1 MPAPLLLDLT
11 HTSHTRA
18 RTGIQRVTRSLHTAL
33 GRDAVAIT
41 HDPHARTWRL
51 LAPWENANLAA
62 DASSDRRGA
71 TWPLSVKLRGLFSKL
86 QRSTFSNKRSAF
98 SLPTSSALLVPE
110 VFSAPTAAALPAL
123 FAATTGPRV
132 AVFHDAI
139 ALKFPELTPT
149 KTVAR
154 FPTYLRELLAFDG
167 IAAVSED
174 SRDSLRDY
182 WRWLGIPTPPP
193 IQAIPLGVDP
203 VCNVLRCKRPLPA
216 ATDGAPASVSDAQR
230 STLNS
235 QLSPTLL
242 SVGSLEGRKNH
253 VALLAACEQLWTA
266 GAQFELRLIGLAH
279 PQTGRAALDHVRRL
293 QAAGRPLH
301 YDGPATEAALAAA
314 YAACAFTV
322 YPVARRRASACRSWK
337 ASRTAGPASAPRAA
351 PLGESARGGGCLAL
365 DRVDSPC
372 AWPRPFRP
380 SARRPSRGRSTR
392 GRGADARFRTWSDY
406 ATDLVAWL
414 RTLRSAA
421 RAFPAFPFAIGL
433 GGWHGLPDL
442 RHGALFLHQKQ
453 KGDARPLSRRL
464 RDEDAAEVRAYYHA
478 MEAQKGTTVTLDG
491 REMIMLSS
499 NDYLGLSFHPKVIEA
514 GRAAMLKWGTSTTG
528 ARTSNGSRTYHLELE
543 EKLAEFLGREACH
556 VHVAGYLSCLSS
568 VASFAQKGDVIL
580 ADKNIHSCLWDG
592 IRLSMATVERFSH
605 NSPEDLREVL
615 SAVSPTP
622 RRCSSSRASTRWRAT
637 SRACRRSRKSPRKT
651 AASPCSTMRT
661 ASACS
666 AAGPRHRR
674 SLRPQ
679 RQSRRH
685 LRQHVEVA
693 RQHRRIRRGL
703 ARDHRVPAHAFEAD
717 HLLRRRS
724 ARARRP
730 APSLA
735 RDHANRAA
743 APGAALVQ
751 HPPLPRP
758 PEIASASTP
767 GKAKRRPCRSSSAP
781 RSGCIRSGRRSSKRA
796 SSPSC
801 RSPPPCPP
809 ARISSAPP
817 SRRCTPTSSSR
828 KSPTPWRTVKKR

>member
-193 IQAIPLGVDP
+193 IEAIPLGVDP

-314 YAACAFTV
+314 YATCAFTV
-322 YPVARRRASACRSWK
+322 YPSLMEGFGLPVIESLAHGKPCICSARGA
-337 ASRTAGPASAPRAA
+337 
-351 PLGESARGGGCLAL
+351 LGESARGGGCLAL
-365 DRVDSPC
+365 DHVDPASL
-372 AWPRPFRP
+372 AAAISRLLTDPRELTALAAA
-380 SARRPSRGRSTR
+380 AR
-392 GRGADARFRTWSDY
+392 ARKFRTWSDY
-406 ATDLVAWL
+406 ATDLTTWL
-414 RTLRSAA
+414 HT
-421 RAFPAFPFAIGL
+421 
-433 GGWHGLPDL
+433 
-442 RHGALFLHQKQ
+442 
-453 KGDARPLSRRL
+453 
-464 RDEDAAEVRAYYHA
+464 
-478 MEAQKGTTVTLDG
+478 
-491 REMIMLSS
+491 
-499 NDYLGLSFHPKVIEA
+499 
-514 GRAAMLKWGTSTTG
+514 
-528 ARTSNGSRTYHLELE
+528 
-543 EKLAEFLGREACH
+543 
-556 VHVAGYLSCLSS
+556 
-568 VASFAQKGDVIL
+568 
-580 ADKNIHSCLWDG
+580 
-592 IRLSMATVERFSH
+592 
-605 NSPEDLREVL
+605 
-615 SAVSPTP
+615 
-622 RRCSSSRASTRWRAT
+622 
-637 SRACRRSRKSPRKT
+637 
-651 AASPCSTMRT
+651 
-661 ASACS
+661 
-666 AAGPRHRR
+666 
-674 SLRPQ
+674 
-679 RQSRRH
+679 
-685 LRQHVEVA
+685 
-693 RQHRRIRRGL
+693 
-703 ARDHRVPAHAFEAD
+703 
-717 HLLRRRS
+717 LRRR
-724 ARARRP
+724 A
-730 APSLA
+730 
-735 RDHANRAA
+735 
-743 APGAALVQ
+743 
-751 HPPLPRP
+751 
-758 PEIASASTP
+758 
-767 GKAKRRPCRSSSAP
+767 
-781 RSGCIRSGRRSSKRA
+781 
-796 SSPSC
+796 
-801 RSPPPCPP
+801 
-809 ARISSAPP
+809 
-817 SRRCTPTSSSR
+817 
-828 KSPTPWRTVKKR
+828 